1 KKPDSESRSARSRS
15 VSATRKRIMPDN
27 NIDDSPVR
35 KKPDSESRLCNNTL
49 NKEIYQKQLST
60 TRPRPVPQ
68 HSAYGCESD
77 ETNKSLLDD
86 HQSGYKKSKSSCQK
100 VQKRTHSPM
109 SNFIDFVSSPR
120 RSPRLKQNVS
130 RARKSLGFDSRHQS
144 REKEGTQE
152 RPSSSKNKDQYP
164 LSEAAFQRKMVK
176 LLLDIKSEIRKNN
189 RQHAENLY
197 NRGAPAKCT
206 TIEQLLQFEKKLDN
220 QEEYNKLIDLFMTVG
235 GKDLRLVIRRM
246 LQLITTNEVLSC
258 INWDGNG
265 DKISFNKKLKNIFQ
279 ALVACASQKFR
290 TTQEDV
296 KTKLQLV
303 LKDAPDREGGLRWAE
318 KQRRKSS

>member
-1 KKPDSESRSARSRS
+1 
-15 VSATRKRIMPDN
+15 
-27 NIDDSPVR
+27 
-35 KKPDSESRLCNNTL
+35 
-49 NKEIYQKQLST
+49 
-60 TRPRPVPQ
+60 
-68 HSAYGCESD
+68 
-77 ETNKSLLDD
+77 
-86 HQSGYKKSKSSCQK
+86 
-100 VQKRTHSPM
+100 
-109 SNFIDFVSSPR
+109 
-120 RSPRLKQNVS
+120 
-130 RARKSLGFDSRHQS
+130 
-144 REKEGTQE
+144 KEGTQE

-176 LLLDIKSEIRKNN
+176 LLLDSKSEIRKNN

-279 ALVACASQKFR
+279 ALVACASQKFK
-290 TTQEDV
+290 TTQENV

-303 LKDAPDREGGLRWAE
+303 LKDAPDREGGL
-318 KQRRKSS
+318 